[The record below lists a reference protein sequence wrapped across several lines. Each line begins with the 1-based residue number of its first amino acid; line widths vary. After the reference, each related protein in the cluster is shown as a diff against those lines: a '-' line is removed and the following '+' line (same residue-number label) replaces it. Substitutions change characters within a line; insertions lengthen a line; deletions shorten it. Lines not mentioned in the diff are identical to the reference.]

1 MSKINHIPESTPF
14 PWERAG
20 DRRFAFLTPEYPHP
34 NTGNSGGI
42 GTSIKNLAVGMLAQ
56 GCAVRILVYGQ
67 TADAVFEDNGIVVQ
81 QIKNVK
87 LKGLSW
93 WLTRKKLERIINEL
107 YANQE
112 IDLVEAPDWTG
123 ITSFIKPKKCPIV
136 IRLNGSDTY
145 FCHLDQRPVKW
156 INKFHEKRALQNANG
171 HISVSQ
177 FTASLTNQLF
187 GLNKNFT
194 IIPNAVD
201 LSLFDKNLIKNAS
214 LRDRALKKCSVNIFS
229 DRASRRVGE
238 ATSQSLENN
247 PSLRGAKATR
257 QPFEK
262 NPNHNRVLYFGT
274 LIRKKGLLE
283 LPFIFNKVIEQHP
296 TAQLMLVGRD
306 ASDIIT
312 GNASTWAMMQGLFS
326 PTALANITYLGGVPY
341 GEIIKHIE
349 QATLCV
355 FPTFAEALP
364 VSWLEAMALQKPVV
378 ASNIGWATEII
389 EDGVDG
395 FLVNPKDHTTY
406 ANKIVALLEDPE
418 LQKQFGMAARKK
430 VEQKFSME
438 VVARQSL
445 VFYEKILAP

>member
-1 MSKINHIPESTPF
+1 MKI
-14 PWERAG
+14 
-20 DRRFAFLTPEYPHP
+20 AFLTPEYPHAK
-34 NTGNSGGI
+34 TGNTGGI
-42 GTSIKNLAVGMLAQ
+42 GSSIKNLAVGLLAQ
-56 GCAVRILVYGQ
+56 GCAVRVLVYGQ
-67 TADAVFEDNGIVVQ
+67 KGDAIFEDNGIVVQ

-93 WLTRKKLERIINEL
+93 WLTRKKLERIINAL

-145 FCHLDQRPVKW
+145 FCHLDRRSVKW
-156 INKFHEKRALQNANG
+156 VNKFHEKRALQNANG
-171 HISVSQ
+171 HISVSR
-177 FTASLTNQLF
+177 FTANLTNQLF

-201 LSLFDKNLIKNAS
+201 LRLFSRGSIEKAS
-214 LRDRALKKCSVNIFS
+214 LGGTK
-229 DRASRRVGE
+229 
-238 ATSQSLENN
+238 
-247 PSLRGAKATR
+247 

-262 NPNHNRVLYFGT
+262 NLNPNRIFYFGT

-296 TAQLMLVGRD
+296 TVQLMLVGRD
-306 ASDIIT
+306 APDIIS
-312 GNASTWAMMQGLFS
+312 GNASTWAMMQELFS
-326 PTALANITYLGGVPY
+326 PEALANVTYLGGVPY
-341 GEIIKHIE
+341 EEIIKHIE

-364 VSWLEAMALQKPVV
+364 VSWLEGMALQKPIV
-378 ASNIGWATEII
+378 ASNIGWANEMI
-389 EDGVDG
+389 EDGVEG
-395 FLVNPKDHTTY
+395 YLVNPTDHITY
-406 ANKIVALLEDPE
+406 ANKIVTLLEDPE
-418 LQKQFGMAARKK
+418 LQKQFGVAARKK

-438 VVARQSL
+438 IVAQQSL
-445 VFYEKILAP
+445 VFYEKRINK